1 MNDDLNNKK
10 IFGKYKIT
18 KMIGR
23 GSFGS
28 VFRGK
33 NLENNELV
41 ALKVEDWKKR
51 GNVLESEAYF
61 LYYLKNYGIPEIKSF
76 GIYNQYKIL
85 VQTLLGVDLEHLFT
99 TKVKNLNFK
108 DVCMAFIQLLDRL
121 EYIHSKYVIHR
132 DLKPENIM
140 IDHESKKIIYLID
153 FGMAKK
159 YRSGKTRKHIKYS
172 VPGRLTGTARYCSIN
187 ALRGTEQSRRD
198 DLESA
203 GYVMIYLA
211 QRGYLPWMGLT
222 NPDKLERY
230 REIYRI
236 KKRLSEEEL
245 CGKLPSA
252 FVKYMKYTKKLNFE
266 EDPNYNYMRSLFI
279 ELLNADGFQNDFKFS
294 WVSAKKNKAIS
305 IQNNQR
311 NHFLKRKGSPQ
322 GRILKR
328 IQTSQEK
335 EKKMDNIKNEQ
346 IINILEE
353 KQEKRDNE
361 ILKINEKEI
370 MIKTPNK
377 NKNENVNCIQETPSF
392 NKANK
397 DNSHN
402 EGFKEIKKE
411 EDDATQI
418 AQLNMPILVDDSDE
432 NIKNDNN
439 INENVIKIN
448 IADNINNANNINNI
462 DNKNESE
469 SKENNNIFFFSNDS
483 FKESEKFEE
492 INQSK
497 EKNIDNNNKDIQ
509 NLQQY
514 KDKKGIKTLENERDL
529 KNSPNNIFINKN
541 YINPINKTITALNNL
556 NKGKIINITTKYN
569 KMIESRSN
577 SSNEIKNEE
586 NPKKFQFKE
595 KLNDVNIKDS
605 INIQKIKPKK
615 INLNQIKLNDNNIND
630 TNNPYDKIIPM
641 RNIYIN
647 EDKNIETFKTNK
659 INNSYDFKRDSNLK
673 RKIINYNIMNIK
685 NSKSEGKKI
694 LRITQNNIVNKE
706 YNKILV
712 NNNSAKDM
720 WKIDRQMNDNI
731 INKNMIIK
739 SLNVS
744 SKQNLTLNTTSNDSH
759 RIKKK
764 KLITNIK
771 YNNENDKIEDNKI
784 IRNKKLNKIILPKN
798 KINNNNGNE
807 RLKMDYFP
815 FNVGQFDP
823 RYNNNFINNLNY
835 SVNYIKDVNRSI
847 NNSPLN
853 RNQNNIKHNRTSNYQ
868 GIKKIKIT
876 KIGIKNI
883 SPINYKGFYI
893 PQKYKSPTNNYINNI
908 LRKNKFINSSTNI
921 HNITEHKP
929 PF

>member
-1 MNDDLNNKK
+1 
-10 IFGKYKIT
+10 
-18 KMIGR
+18 
-23 GSFGS
+23 
-28 VFRGK
+28 
-33 NLENNELV
+33 
-41 ALKVEDWKKR
+41 
-51 GNVLESEAYF
+51 
-61 LYYLKNYGIPEIKSF
+61 
-76 GIYNQYKIL
+76 
-85 VQTLLGVDLEHLFT
+85 
-99 TKVKNLNFK
+99 
-108 DVCMAFIQLLDRL
+108 
-121 EYIHSKYVIHR
+121 
-132 DLKPENIM
+132 
-140 IDHESKKIIYLID
+140 
-153 FGMAKK
+153 
-159 YRSGKTRKHIKYS
+159 
-172 VPGRLTGTARYCSIN
+172 
-187 ALRGTEQSRRD
+187 
-198 DLESA
+198 
-203 GYVMIYLA
+203 
-211 QRGYLPWMGLT
+211 
-222 NPDKLERY
+222 
-230 REIYRI
+230 
-236 KKRLSEEEL
+236 
-245 CGKLPSA
+245 
-252 FVKYMKYTKKLNFE
+252 
-266 EDPNYNYMRSLFI
+266 
-279 ELLNADGFQNDFKFS
+279 
-294 WVSAKKNKAIS
+294 
-305 IQNNQR
+305 
-311 NHFLKRKGSPQ
+311 
-322 GRILKR
+322 
-328 IQTSQEK
+328 
-335 EKKMDNIKNEQ
+335 
-346 IINILEE
+346 
-353 KQEKRDNE
+353 
-361 ILKINEKEI
+361 
-370 MIKTPNK
+370 
-377 NKNENVNCIQETPSF
+377 
-392 NKANK
+392 
-397 DNSHN
+397 
-402 EGFKEIKKE
+402 
-411 EDDATQI
+411 
-418 AQLNMPILVDDSDE
+418 MPILVDDSDE

-439 INENVIKIN
+439 INENVIKMN

-462 DNKNESE
+462 NNKNESE

-514 KDKKGIKTLENERDL
+514 KDKKGIKTLENKRYL

-921 HNITEHKP
+921 HNITEHKS